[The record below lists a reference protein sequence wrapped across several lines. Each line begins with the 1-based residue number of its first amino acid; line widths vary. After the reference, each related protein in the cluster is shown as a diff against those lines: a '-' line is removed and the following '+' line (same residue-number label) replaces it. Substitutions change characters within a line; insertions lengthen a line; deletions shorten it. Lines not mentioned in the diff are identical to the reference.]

1 VANRQEVLDAD
12 SADVALLARPLDD
25 ERFGQ
30 RLAAFVVLRPGAS
43 ATPDILEEYVRQ
55 NLANDKV
62 PREIVIVDELPRNA
76 VGKIVRGELRAR
88 LAEAATSRRRGVE
101 R

>member
-1 VANRQEVLDAD
+1 
-12 SADVALLARPLDD
+12 
-25 ERFGQ
+25 
-30 RLAAFVVLRPGAS
+30 
-43 ATPDILEEYVRQ
+43 
-55 NLANDKV
+55 V